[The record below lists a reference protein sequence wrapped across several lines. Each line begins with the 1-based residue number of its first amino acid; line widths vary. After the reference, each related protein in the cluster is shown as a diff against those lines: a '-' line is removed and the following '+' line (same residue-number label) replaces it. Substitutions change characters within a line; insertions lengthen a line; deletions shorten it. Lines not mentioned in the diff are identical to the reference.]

1 MSGTI
6 GLFILCI
13 SLVPAGIL
21 PTTLAEVI
29 EGDFVTATLEMPE
42 GTPAERTLE
51 VAMELEAAGRRVIQ
65 RLDDQR
71 PEGAVSLLT
80 GGIIVVGQTPRVE
93 GGGLDPAPT
102 INPRSNIAT
111 IEFKILGAQ
120 NRDIST
126 IAVMQAWRE
135 EVGFV
140 PYARGIAFSGEVI
153 NLGNPVEVVLSHPDP
168 ERLAVAADSIINNL
182 YSVAGV
188 FDIRSDHSP
197 GVREIQ
203 LELRPEARTLGLTV
217 EALAQQ
223 VLAAFF
229 GVEAVRLQRG
239 EEEVRVYT
247 RLPSS
252 EREAITDVEKYL
264 IQPRSGGKVPIRQVA
279 TMTSGTSPPA
289 LRRKDGQRIVT
300 VSADVNDEVI
310 TGGQANEILQNTF
323 LARPIDSDP
332 GLTYSFGGEQ
342 QEQLES
348 LDALNRGFILAM
360 LGIFALLAIPLR
372 SYRKPFILMLI
383 IPFGLIGVILGHL
396 ILGIPLSAASFLG
409 FFGLSGI
416 IVNDA
421 LVMIDSIDRRIQA
434 GSPAS
439 PTCCTI

>member
-1 MSGTI
+1 
-6 GLFILCI
+6 
-13 SLVPAGIL
+13 
-21 PTTLAEVI
+21 
-29 EGDFVTATLEMPE
+29 
-42 GTPAERTLE
+42 
-51 VAMELEAAGRRVIQ
+51 
-65 RLDDQR
+65 
-71 PEGAVSLLT
+71 
-80 GGIIVVGQTPRVE
+80 
-93 GGGLDPAPT
+93 
-102 INPRSNIAT
+102 
-111 IEFKILGAQ
+111 
-120 NRDIST
+120 
-126 IAVMQAWRE
+126 MQAWRE

-203 LELRPEARTLGLTV
+203 LELRTEARILGLTV

-223 VLAAFF
+223 VRAAFF

-264 IQPRSGGKVPIRQVA
+264 IQTRSGGKVPIRQVA
-279 TMTSGTSPPA
+279 TMTSGTSPPVI
-289 LRRKDGQRIVT
+289 RRKDGQRIVT

-323 LARPIDSDP
+323 LARLIDSDP

-342 QEQLES
+342 QEQLAS

-409 FFGLSGI
+409 FFGLSGV

-434 GSPAS
+434 GSPAR
-439 PTCCTI
+439 PALYL